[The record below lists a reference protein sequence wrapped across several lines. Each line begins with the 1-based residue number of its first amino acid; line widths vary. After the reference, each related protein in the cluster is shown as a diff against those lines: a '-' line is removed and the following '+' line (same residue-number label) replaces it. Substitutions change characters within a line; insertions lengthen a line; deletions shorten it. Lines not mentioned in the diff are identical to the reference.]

1 MLRQNRRVVTD
12 EGRRAELERFHE
24 VLADISFCR
33 ATDAVKEFL
42 VAAYVRGAKVDSPER
57 APLEDMTAIF
67 TKRRYRDA
75 WNRAVVR
82 QIVKTCNHSLKIKA
96 RVRPRGPRGQNW
108 YGEKRVKLIR
118 SKTRTQNSWVLHL
131 AGDHHPSFESKPV
144 MHTSHLMRCMLNA
157 NLALDNRFANGCPL
171 FNLCVS

>member
-12 EGRRAELERFHE
+12 ESRRAELERFHE
-24 VLADISFCR
+24 VLADISLCR
-33 ATDAVKEFL
+33 VTDAVKEFL
-42 VAAYVRGAKVDSPER
+42 VGAYVRGAKVDSPER

-82 QIVKTCNHSLKIKA
+82 RIAKTSNHSLKIKA

-108 YGEKRVKLIR
+108 YGEKRVKFIR
-118 SKTRTQNSWVLHL
+118 SKTRTHMWLLQVTEEADVWPEGPPPSGHRSIVGLHCGGSATL
-131 AGDHHPSFESKPV
+131 AGS
-144 MHTSHLMRCMLNA
+144 
-157 NLALDNRFANGCPL
+157 
-171 FNLCVS
+171 